1 MEQNTH
7 KKISY
12 GLVIASF
19 IIFLLYILLNCILDF
34 SGGQGLLLFLIF
46 LYTETPIAIGF
57 VVHSCW
63 YCFKFEKLI
72 TAWYIYIINLIII
85 IWPLI
90 FAKLALLI
98 GFWRCTVV
106 KHHLLDFVSRILAI
120 LQNHQSN
127 TGLKMFCYIKF
138 FLTPH
143 R

>member
-1 MEQNTH
+1 MYTLNN
-7 KKISY
+7 Y
-12 GLVIASF
+12 GTKYTQKDLLRTGYRIVYNIL
-19 IIFLLYILLNCILDF
+19 IIYIIKLYIRF

-46 LYTETPIAIGF
+46 LYTEIPIAIGF

-98 GFWRCTVV
+98 GF
-106 KHHLLDFVSRILAI
+106 
-120 LQNHQSN
+120 
-127 TGLKMFCYIKF
+127 
-138 FLTPH
+138 
-143 R
+143 